1 MSGERLQRRLVAI
14 LAADIAGY
22 SRLMG
27 ADEEGT
33 LTRLK
38 ALRSGLIDP
47 KIAEHRGRIFKTTGD
62 GILIEFASVVDALRC
77 ALEVQAGMGE
87 QNAVPSN
94 QRIEFRIGIH
104 QGDILVDGDDI
115 LGDGVNIAAG

>member
-1 MSGERLQRRLVAI
+1 
-14 LAADIAGY
+14 
-22 SRLMG
+22 MG

-47 KIAEHRGRIFKTTGD
+47 KIADHRGRIFKTTGD